1 MLMERPTV
9 TMLSGATTKTERRV
23 PRAGGTSPVPAYL
36 QTAALTDM
44 IALAGAGFF
53 WSLAGPTRLVF
64 TQLEASL
71 VAVALVAVGA
81 VALRQFSPMRLA
93 QLLDT
98 PWTISGA
105 LLVPAMAGAVATLL
119 AALALGQEEAAAVM
133 LWPALAALLLMPT
146 RILVSTVA
154 RHGVRS
160 GWLRRRIAIIGAGD
174 LTEGLVMRLVGPGN
188 LEQPDII
195 GIFDD
200 RDPARRPEAIGGIA
214 VVGNVDDLAE
224 RAARERID
232 IILIALPIRR
242 AIDILRSIQQVQWLS
257 SDVLVLLE
265 GENEAPQGTP
275 VSLIAGQPALRLVR
289 QPIAGGGILVKAG
302 IDRVLAVVA
311 AVALTPVLLLSAL
324 AIRIESPGPI
334 IFTQIR
340 VGRFGRPF
348 RIYKLRTLTWD
359 PSDDGRVGVRGGDRR
374 ITRVGRVLRNTC
386 IDEMPQVFNVLKG
399 DMSFVG
405 PRPHVPHMEVQ
416 GVPIEKAVPGYG
428 ARHRLKPGITGW
440 AQVNGLSGT
449 IEDMGMA
456 REVVAHDLSYIAEWS
471 LWLDV
476 RILARTAIIFML
488 GRDAFEARRHE
499 WRGV

>member
-1 MLMERPTV
+1 MERFAVSLNAARAPR
-9 TMLSGATTKTERRV
+9 ADQQP
-23 PRAGGTSPVPAYL
+23 PRAGGPAPVPAYL
-36 QTAALTDM
+36 QTAALTDI
-44 IALAGAGFF
+44 IALAAAGFF
-53 WSLAGPTRLVF
+53 WSLSGPTRLVF

-71 VAVALVAVGA
+71 MAVALVAFGA
-81 VALRQFSPMRLA
+81 VALRQFTPMRLS

-98 PWTISGA
+98 PWTISEA
-105 LLVPAMAGAVATLL
+105 LLVPAMVGAAATVITLL
-119 AALALGQEEAAAVM
+119 TLGQDAAGAVM
-133 LWPALAALLLMPT
+133 LWPALAAMLLMPT
-146 RILVSTVA
+146 RILVSAVA
-154 RHGVRS
+154 RQGVRA

-174 LTEGLVMRLVGPGN
+174 LTDGLVMRLVGPGN
-188 LEQPDII
+188 LEQPEII

-200 RDPARRPEAIGGIA
+200 RDAARRPEAIGGVPVIGT
-214 VVGNVDDLAE
+214 VNDLAH
-224 RAARERID
+224 RAAQERID
-232 IILIALPIRR
+232 IIVIALPIRR

-289 QPIAGGGILVKAG
+289 QPISGGGILVKAAVDY
-302 IDRVLAVVA
+302 ILAA
-311 AVALTPVLLLSAL
+311 AAVVALTPVLLLAAL
-324 AIRIESPGPI
+324 AIRLESRGPI
-334 IFTQIR
+334 VFTQTR

-359 PSDDGRVGVRGGDRR
+359 PDDDGRVGVKGGDRR
-374 ITRVGRVLRNTC
+374 ITRVGRLLRNTC
-386 IDEMPQVFNVLKG
+386 IDEMPQVFNVLRG
-399 DMSFVG
+399 EMSFVG
-405 PRPHVPHMEVQ
+405 PRPHVPNMEVQ
-416 GVPIEKAVPGYG
+416 GVTMEKAVPGYG

-449 IEDMGMA
+449 VEDMGMA
-456 REVVAHDLSYIAEWS
+456 REVVAHDLAYIAEWS

>member
-1 MLMERPTV
+1 MDRSSVSMQAAAPPRNSQRP
-9 TMLSGATTKTERRV
+9 
-23 PRAGGTSPVPAYL
+23 PRAGGAAPVPAYL

-71 VAVALVAVGA
+71 MAVALVAFGA
-81 VALRQFSPMRLA
+81 VALRQFTPRRLS

-98 PWTISGA
+98 PWTISEA
-105 LLVPAMAGAVATLL
+105 LLVPAMVGALATLL
-119 AALALGQEEAAAVM
+119 TLVTLGEDAAGAVM
-133 LWPALAALLLMPT
+133 LWPALAAMLLMPT
-146 RILVSTVA
+146 RILVSAVA
-154 RHGVRS
+154 RLGVRA
-160 GWLRRRIAIIGAGD
+160 GWLRRRMAIIGAGE
-174 LTEGLVMRLVGPGN
+174 LTDGLVMRLTGPGN
-188 LEQPDII
+188 LERPDII

-200 RDPARRPEAIGGIA
+200 RDASRRPEAISGVP
-214 VVGNVDDLAE
+214 VVGTVDDLAE
-224 RAARERID
+224 RAANERID
-232 IILIALPIRR
+232 IIVIALPIRR

-289 QPIAGGGILVKAG
+289 QPISGGGILVKTAM
-302 IDRVLAVVA
+302 DYVLA
-311 AVALTPVLLLSAL
+311 AVAALVLAPVLLLAAI
-324 AIRIESPGPI
+324 AIRLESRGPAV
-334 IFTQIR
+334 FTQTR

-348 RIYKLRTLTWD
+348 RIYKLRTLAWD
-359 PSDDGRVGVRGGDRR
+359 PTDDGRIGVRGTDRR
-374 ITRVGRVLRNTC
+374 ITRVGRILRNTC
-386 IDEMPQVFNVLKG
+386 IDEMPQVFNVLRG
-399 DMSFVG
+399 EMSFVG

-456 REVVAHDLSYIAEWS
+456 REVVAHDLAYIAEWS

-488 GRDAFEARRHE
+488 GRDAFETRRHE